1 MAAAVVSKTG
11 TMVKVTTPTLVVVVT
26 CVCTF
31 GTTVMSGRYGLKL
44 DDLDA
49 LTSTVL

>member
-1 MAAAVVSKTG
+1 MAAAVVSITG
-11 TMVKVTTPTLVVVVT
+11 TIVKVTKPTLVVVTLV
-26 CVCTF
+26 
-31 GTTVMSGRYGLKL
+31 GALGNTVMSGRYGLRL